1 MPLQCIVPH
10 VLIRP
15 HRSGY
20 LCTCA
25 LVQEGKTIKIFFWP
39 ITPAPRKSRW
49 TSSRSGVELARR
61 FSVLYEAAGLTS
73 DFATCLVRTLL
84 SEGCIRY
91 ETVERTAKVLIP
103 YAHDLAARADT
114 RAVRL
119 RRDFGALLT
128 LIAAHAILHQCQR
141 ERDEQGRIV
150 ATLADYAAVYDLVID
165 IIGEGVQA
173 KVSAA
178 TRETVEAVR
187 HLSSTKGGDPVGMAE
202 LAAHLH
208 LDRSTVNRR
217 VRVALAEG
225 YLVNLEAKEKQPAK
239 LVLGDPLPEQSAVL
253 PKPDEIAEK
262 NLMVYPS
269 CTSAQVHK

>member
-1 MPLQCIVPH
+1 MDFQSLGCGT
-10 VLIRP
+10 
-15 HRSGY
+15 RSSLLG
-20 LCTCA
+20 A
-25 LVQEGKTIKIFFWP
+25 LRGGR
-39 ITPAPRKSRW
+39 AD
-49 TSSRSGVELARR
+49 LR
-61 FSVLYEAAGLTS
+61 FRHLPG
-73 DFATCLVRTLL
+73 RTLL
-84 SEGCIRY
+84 SEGRIRY

-202 LAAHLH
+202 LAAHLQ

-262 NLMVYPS
+262 NLMVYPPR
-269 CTSAQVHK
+269 TSAQVHK